1 MKLNCTSLLCN
12 ALNGKS
18 AAFEI
23 LWIFKQFKPVL
34 PCKKQVKLEDFLIR
48 SDMSR
53 MRLCPVLDPLSP
65 DADSSNI
72 SDTEELRFHHIHGQN
87 STIANNGRT
96 CLRPNATGEFN
107 DAIIMSSRPL
117 KDNEL
122 FEVIIEKMVDRWSG
136 SLEAGVTLIKPEEL
150 EFPNTMTDIAYDT
163 WMLR

>member
-1 MKLNCTSLLCN
+1 M
-12 ALNGKS
+12 
-18 AAFEI
+18 
-23 LWIFKQFKPVL
+23 
-34 PCKKQVKLEDFLIR
+34 R
-48 SDMSR
+48 SDMGR
-53 MRLCPVLDPLSP
+53 LRLCPLIIDPLSP
-65 DADSSNI
+65 DADSSSI